1 MKKRIHKIAGVFVLM
16 VLVLATLTG
25 CDDASTIET
34 SIIINKDLS
43 GVRKMDVVIDDTVL
57 AENFSGTIEDITAVV
72 EENCPS
78 ELTWTYDNSTGA
90 NVYHLEL
97 AFLSPEDYENK
108 VDAILDPE
116 DEYEDN
122 AEEPKWVVMSSS
134 DSVWVNGIY
143 LDENFSS
150 EDLLQWMIDALVE
163 EGLVDSGDS
172 SYVFATGNTS
182 VEYNSEVYSVGSDAY
197 VNETEYVEIEEFHY
211 YTTIKGSDSFDRT
224 IEMVISAETME
235 TNGDAIKTYM
245 DSVVPSGSSSQWT
258 TNDEGYEVFT
268 VTANNLTAEG
278 LDAFMKAYFGNEE
291 TTVTIKD
298 TSYSYEPF
306 KMKNDFS
313 EEIDYSN
320 YLASGA
326 WYSIYLEQYLKFE
339 NGYELDEYVWG
350 DETVEN
356 GYVLW
361 DTDYTYGTSYFDF
374 DFQKIFR
381 VKSIDIDT
389 KMNVF
394 GNYKRTINLEFD
406 IIPTEDELKIIQER
420 IYTLLDKQLEA
431 EAKLDSTAQDEEAG
445 ENSGAAVED
454 GDATEIELDTEEK
467 KDVNYE
473 KEFNIRI
480 DASTKKDKFV
490 LTIVQKGDESEIR
503 RSTEALFGDE
513 GHMEYMA
520 DYGVMKLKYD
530 VAYREE
536 LSLYSFASDRTEDCV
551 TTYNITLPSGVKFTY
566 TTDDEH
572 VDLSGRK
579 IEIKT
584 DGVSFSALA
593 TGHRTNFAA
602 IAVYLLIVGGIALG
616 VWACFKMGWF
626 NGLKTK
632 VVEKAKQIAESQEEA
647 QETENATPV
656 QQAEP
661 IAQTAPVQEAQPKAM
676 FCTNCGA
683 KLVEGA
689 LFCEKCGTKVG

>member
-90 NVYHLEL
+90 NVYHVEL

-108 VDAILDPE
+108 VDAILDPN

-172 SYVFATGNTS
+172 SYVFASGNTS

-224 IEMVISAETME
+224 IEMVISPETME
-235 TNGDAIKTYM
+235 TNGDAIKNYM
-245 DSVVPSGSSSQWT
+245 DGVVPAGASSQWT

-291 TTVTIKD
+291 TVVTVKD

-306 KMKNDFS
+306 KMKNDFT
-313 EEIDYSN
+313 EKIDYSN

-350 DETVEN
+350 DETLEN

-361 DTDYTYGTSYFDF
+361 NTDYTYGTSSFSF

-420 IYTLLDKQLEA
+420 IYALLDKQLAA
-431 EAKLDSTAQDEEAG
+431 EAKFDSAPQDEEAG

-454 GDATEIELDTEEK
+454 GDATEIELETEEK

-566 TTDDEH
+566 TTDEEH
-572 VDLSGRK
+572 VDLGGRK

-593 TGHRTNFAA
+593 TGHRTNFAGIA
-602 IAVYLLIVGGIALG
+602 IYMLIVGGIALA

-626 NGLKTK
+626 NGIKTK

-647 QETENATPV
+647 PETENATPV

-661 IAQTAPVQEAQPKAM
+661 IAQTTPVQEAQPKAM